1 MVIDKTLIERAEK
14 AMGKVNSDQEIL
26 EYAIS
31 REVEAY
37 YFYLALAGRVDDP
50 RMRQV
55 FEDLAAEE
63 LEHKARLELEMIK
76 TGKTMAE
83 KQMPSGRPESD
94 YIVSDSDSPLDIDY
108 TDMLLLGME
117 KEEAAFRTY
126 VNLIPNVNN
135 DESREVLL
143 ALAQEEVRHKLR
155 FETEYDMLHKK
166 S

>member
-1 MVIDKTLIERAEK
+1 MT
-14 AMGKVNSDQEIL
+14 KVNSDQEIL

-55 FEDLAAEE
+55 FEDLAADE

-94 YIVSDSDSPLDIDY
+94 YIISDSDLPLDIDY

-117 KEEAAFRTY
+117 KEDTAFRTY
-126 VNLIPNVNN
+126 VNLIPNVK
-135 DESREVLL
+135 DGESREVLL

-166 S
+166 T

>member
-1 MVIDKTLIERAEK
+1 MGNIDSIE
-14 AMGKVNSDQEIL
+14 EIL

-37 YFYLALAGRVDDP
+37 YFCLALAGRVDTP

-55 FEDLAAEE
+55 FEDMAAEE
-63 LEHKARLELEMIK
+63 LEHKAKLELEMIK
-76 TGKTMAE
+76 MGITLPE
-83 KQMPSGRPESD
+83 RQMPTGRPESG
-94 YIVSDSDSPLDIDY
+94 YIMSDSDAPLDIDY

-117 KEEAAFRTY
+117 KEEAAFRMY
-126 VNLIPNVNN
+126 VNLIPNVK
-135 DESREVLL
+135 DEESREVLL

-166 S
+166 A